1 MYQRKRGRHS
11 KGPGSTDAVEH
22 AITFWLLASL
32 LVVSPW
38 IRGGNRQ
45 VALAVLLGLGLI
57 LLACLAAR
65 STWRLMSVEAST
77 VGRLT
82 DGRPDHRQLSHFPT
96 WKLVVLALVATSPQW
111 VGGIQLIP
119 LPLDWWLQL
128 PGRQS
133 YLAAQQAA
141 GIPTP
146 TFLPMSLNPLA
157 TQASI
162 WASIPITAVFLAT
175 LTVKERH
182 IYPLVKLLLV
192 LGMAQVA
199 LSIAQFATG
208 GSQSPLQFTDYSGG
222 VIVGSFANR
231 NSLADYLAMMVPLWF
246 VVLLHLDR
254 HGQSKRHGDGG
265 PFQDI
270 LKPLWALCG
279 FALII
284 TLITTQSRGGLLAS
298 MVALFLS
305 LWVYLSTRNRR
316 ELSIKA
322 KIGIALLTVAFSAVA
337 LMAAGAD
344 KVTSRIQRQQLS
356 VDADTRQQLAQSTW
370 EASLALWPWGGGM
383 GTFESVFPRFQHLHS
398 AFSYVNEAHND
409 YAQLLM
415 DLGVWAALLAVLLVT
430 LVVHQAWQLR
440 VTTKADGRLSTNVAI
455 QWLAGT
461 STVAL
466 LLHSWLDFNMRIPAL
481 AMTAAC
487 LMAIFLRTPESAHSA
502 RHG

>member
-1 MYQRKRGRHS
+1 MFQRKRRRH
-11 KGPGSTDAVEH
+11 GTAP
-22 AITFWLLASL
+22 AIDYTILFWLTGALLAL
-32 LVVSPW
+32 SPW
-38 IRGGNRQ
+38 IRGSNRQ
-45 VALAVLLGLGLI
+45 VALSVLLGLALTA
-57 LLACLAAR
+57 LAILAAKACWR
-65 STWRLMSVEAST
+65 RISVYVPPAPSDGPARTASAPFDSTPV
-77 VGRLT
+77 
-82 DGRPDHRQLSHFPT
+82 
-96 WKLVVLALVATSPQW
+96 WKQVLLVLIATSPQW
-111 VGGIQLIP
+111 VSVIQLIP
-119 LPLDWWLQL
+119 LPLEWWVQL
-128 PGRQS
+128 PGRAA

-141 GIPTP
+141 GIQPP
-146 TFLPMSLNPLA
+146 AALPISLNPLA
-157 TQASI
+157 TQASL
-162 WASIPITAVFLAT
+162 WASVPVTAVFLSI
-175 LTVKERH
+175 LILPEQR
-182 IYPLVKLLLV
+182 IYSLLKLV
-192 LGMAQVA
+192 LMVGMAQVA
-199 LSIAQFATG
+199 LSIAQFVSG
-208 GSQSPLQFTDYSGG
+208 GSQSPLQFTSYSGG

-231 NSLADYLAMMVPLWF
+231 NSLANYLTMMIPLWF
-246 VVLLHLDR
+246 VVMLHLDR

-322 KIGIALLTVAFSAVA
+322 KFGIALLTLAFSAVA

-356 VDADTRQQLAQSTW
+356 VDADTRHMLAQSTW
-370 EASLALWPWGGGM
+370 EAAVALWPWGGGM
-383 GTFESVFPRFQHLHS
+383 GTFESVFPRYQHLHS

-415 DLGVWAALLAVLLVT
+415 DVGVWAVLLAGLVAM
-430 LVVHQAWQLR
+430 LVVHQMWRLAR
-440 VTTKADGRLSTNVAI
+440 TTKTDGRLSTQVAM
-455 QWLAGT
+455 QWLAGI
-461 STVAL
+461 SALAL

-487 LMAIFLRTPESAHSA
+487 MAGIFLRAPAPAHSA
-502 RHG
+502 RHS